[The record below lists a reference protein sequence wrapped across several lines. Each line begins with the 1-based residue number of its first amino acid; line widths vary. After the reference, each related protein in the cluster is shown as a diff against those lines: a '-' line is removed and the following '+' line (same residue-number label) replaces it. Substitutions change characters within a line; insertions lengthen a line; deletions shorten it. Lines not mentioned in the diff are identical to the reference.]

1 MAAYISKIR
10 LVNFRLFQKAELE
23 LHPELCVFLGDN
35 GSGKTAILDALS
47 MLISSIFPYCN
58 YQPKIKAIPY
68 AFHNFRTWSERLN
81 GRRMLKQA
89 DVSGIVGVMAHSWK
103 NGDEEITQWLAL
115 SIGQKISTEEDVSIP
130 TTKVDIASLYN
141 FCVETGKGIP
151 AFAHY
156 GPHRGAEQGDRK
168 RFKRKKVNYT
178 NPFSA
183 YINSLQPSLDF
194 DAFLDWF
201 SEEESSELREQR
213 KNKQYIS
220 KELNAVRK
228 ALAQAFSSTER
239 RCSDPR
245 FESNPKR
252 FVMTETSASGKPL
265 ELDFDQLSDGYRGM
279 IALVADFA
287 RRLAITNQYTEA
299 DPLLGEGVLIIDEID
314 AHLHP
319 RWQYRVIDD
328 LRRTF
333 PNVQLIVTTH
343 SPEVVSTVNKDSVY
357 ILNAEEGVLQEEHP
371 EHQTA
376 ANYPE
381 KIAATVMDVPDMIRN
396 HPAFKAYLYC
406 LTAIQS
412 GNVDSPCFVKK
423 RNEVISHYGENH
435 PLTREIDARNEGLSR
450 KKELLAKLKGQASE

>member
-1 MAAYISKIR
+1 MATYISNIR
-10 LVNFRLFQKAELE
+10 LVNFRLFKEAELE

-35 GSGKTAILDALS
+35 GSGKTAILDAIS
-47 MLISSIFPYCN
+47 MLISGIFPYCN
-58 YQPKIKAIPY
+58 YQPKMKAIPY
-68 AFHNFRTWSERLN
+68 ALHNSRKWLRPFLERSRLV
-81 GRRMLKQA
+81 RAK
-89 DVSGIVGVMAHSWK
+89 VSSIDGVMVH
-103 NGDEEITQWLAL
+103 GDKESLQLMPL
-115 SIGQKISTEEDVSIP
+115 SIGQKISPSEDMSISS
-130 TTKVDIASLYN
+130 TKVDIANLYN
-141 FCVETGKGIP
+141 SLVANWQGIP
-151 AFAHY
+151 TFAYY

-168 RFKRKKVNYT
+168 RFRRKKVDYT

-183 YINSLQPSLDF
+183 YVNSLQPSLDF

-201 SEEESSELREQR
+201 SEEEASELREQR

-220 KELNAVRK
+220 KELDAVRQ
-228 ALAQAFSSTER
+228 ALAQAFSNAER

-245 FESNPKR
+245 FEANPKR
-252 FVMTETSASGKPL
+252 FVMTETSASGNIL
-265 ELDFDQLSDGYRGM
+265 ELDFDELSDGYRGM

-299 DPLLGEGVLIIDEID
+299 APLLGEGVLIIDEID

-319 RWQYRVIDD
+319 KWQYRVIGD

-333 PNVQLIVTTH
+333 PNVQIIVTTH

-357 ILNAEEGVLQEEHP
+357 ILNTKEGILQEEHP

-381 KIAATVMDVPDMIRN
+381 EIAATVMDVPDMIRTL
-396 HPAFKAYLYC
+396 PEFKSYLNC
-406 LTAIQS
+406 LAAIQS
-412 GNVDSPCFVKK
+412 GNVDSPLFVKE
-423 RNEVISHYGENH
+423 RNSVISHYGENH

-450 KKELLAKLKGQASE
+450 KKALLAKLKGKVSE

>member
-1 MAAYISKIR
+1 MAAYISKIK
-10 LVNFRLFQKAELE
+10 LVNFRLFEKAELE
-23 LHPELCVFLGDN
+23 LHPKLCVLLGDN

-47 MLISSIFPYCN
+47 MLISGIFPYCD
-58 YQPKIKAIPY
+58 YQPRIKAIPY
-68 AFHNFRTWSERLN
+68 ALHNFRTWSAPLRGKERLV
-81 GRRMLKQA
+81 RA
-89 DVSGIVGVMAHSWK
+89 DMSCIAGIMIHPGK
-103 NGDEEITQWLAL
+103 DGDEEYAEWMVQSA
-115 SIGQKISTEEDVSIP
+115 GQKISTGMGRSIP
-130 TTKVDIASLYN
+130 LTKVDIANAYN
-141 FCVETGKGIP
+141 LRVETGQGIP
-151 AFAHY
+151 AFAYY
-156 GPHRGAEQGDRK
+156 GPHRGAKQGDRK
-168 RFKRKKVNYT
+168 RFGRKKINYT

-183 YINSLQPSLDF
+183 YINSLEPSLDF

-201 SEEESSELREQR
+201 SEEEASELREQR
-213 KNKQYIS
+213 KNKQYIC
-220 KELNAVRK
+220 KELDAVRK
-228 ALAQAFSSTER
+228 AIVQVFSNAER

-245 FESNPKR
+245 FETNPKR

-265 ELDFDQLSDGYRGM
+265 ELNFDQLSDGYRGM

-343 SPEVVSTVNKDSVY
+343 SPEVVSSVDKDSVY
-357 ILNAEEGVLQEEHP
+357 ILNAEEGYLQEEHP

-381 KIAATVMDVPDMIRN
+381 EIAATVMDVPETIRN

-406 LTAIQS
+406 LAAIQS
-412 GNVDSPCFVKK
+412 GDVDSPRFIEERKK
-423 RNEVISHYGENH
+423 VISHYGENH
-435 PLTREIDARNEGLSR
+435 PLTREIDVQYEGLSR
-450 KKELLAKLKGQASE
+450 KKTLLAKLKGKTSK